1 MASLGSIPS
10 TYQRV
15 FYLGKELKSGG
26 RSLEA
31 LGVGC
36 HGINVI
42 HVHNNKPRE
51 GYPLPANRRAKTARK
66 TVLAREH
73 NRRHP
78 IEVVDLATDDDDDN
92 DDEIVVQ
99 DDNDEVCIIDIT
111 E

>member
-15 FYLGKELKSGG
+15 FYLGKELKNGG

-31 LGVGC
+31 LGVGR

-51 GYPLPANRRAKTARK
+51 GYPPHPPPANRRRTKTARK
-66 TVLAREH
+66 TVMAR
-73 NRRHP
+73 NRQP
-78 IEVVDLATDDDDDN
+78 IEVVDLATDDDDDE
-92 DDEIVVQ
+92 EIVVE
-99 DDNDEVCIIDIT
+99 DDNDEVCIIDVA